1 VIFPEGFLLKV
12 GVPQRCDT
20 HVFSSSPSR
29 RKGKRSFSAQQAE
42 RAARDLCP
50 PSPRVRGEGR
60 DEGLSG
66 STRKW
71 WLCSLTRIA
80 AQSDLSSHG
89 AERCGVRKHQRSRG
103 ADSARVLASYGATK
117 SARRVG
123 QRHAPRAVPRVHRRT
138 HPIARASLHFVPL
151 SPAHQLR
158 QQQKKKGSGTPKDA
172 SSKPLRPPQTRLRSR
187 RKPSA
192 GHSARSAKRARLSAS
207 RHGSNLR
214 SVSPLGATPGQASW
228 DADA

>member
-1 VIFPEGFLLKV
+1 M
-12 GVPQRCDT
+12 R
-20 HVFSSSPSR
+20 
-29 RKGKRSFSAQQAE
+29 
-42 RAARDLCP
+42 
-50 PSPRVRGEGR
+50 
-60 DEGLSG
+60 GLSG

-71 WLCSLTRIA
+71 WLCPSPGLLRNPTSPRTA
-80 AQSDLSSHG
+80 
-89 AERCGVRKHQRSRG
+89 RRGVVC
-103 ADSARVLASYGATK
+103 ANINVLAARTAPELSYDATK

-123 QRHAPRAVPRVHRRT
+123 QRHAPRAVPRVHRRA
-138 HPIARASLHFVPL
+138 HPIARASLHFVPP
-151 SPAHQLR
+151 SPPYQSR
-158 QQQKKKGSGTPKDA
+158 QQQKKKRSGTPKDA